1 MALLCKLFW
10 CFPSLKAL
18 SSCYYKRPL
27 KEFSSIFSIFF
38 QPSIGV
44 VLAFIGSKMI
54 LDFFG
59 EHSSVNSKVQI
70 SYEAYMHFKIRG
82 FIDLSLH
89 AGFHVS
95 TEASLGFVAISLSTG
110 VMLSLLK
117 KAD

>member
-1 MALLCKLFW
+1 MAQLL
-10 CFPSLKAL
+10 L
-18 SSCYYKRPL
+18 SYKRAL
-27 KEFSSIFSIFF
+27 KEIFSIFSMSF

-59 EHSSVNSKVQI
+59 EHAFVHLKCQI
-70 SYEAYMHFKIRG
+70 CYDTYIHFKIPV
-82 FIDLSLH
+82 FIDLTLH
-89 AGFHVS
+89 AGFHVP

-110 VMLSLLK
+110 VLLSLLK